1 MPDWILKYL
10 RCPQSGGTLL
20 LASQD
25 AIARLVQLSH
35 DGKLLN
41 VMGRT
46 VSEFSPQGLVS
57 ENGRWV
63 YLMENGTPCLLAEEA
78 IDMHA
83 QSLGANRQNVL

>member
-1 MPDWILKYL
+1 M
-10 RCPQSGGTLL
+10 

-25 AIARLVQLSH
+25 SIARLVQLSR
-35 DGKLLN
+35 DGKLMN

-46 VSEFSPQGLVS
+46 VSAFSSQGLVS

-78 IDMHA
+78 IELPA
-83 QSLGANRQNVL
+83 QLL

>member
-1 MPDWILKYL
+1 M
-10 RCPQSGGTLL
+10 

-25 AIARLVQLSH
+25 SIARLVQLSR
-35 DGKLLN
+35 DGKLMN

-46 VSEFSPQGLVS
+46 VSAFSSQGLVS

-83 QSLGANRQNVL
+83 QML